1 MNIVKMETR
10 NRLLQKS
17 LNAILAIRMFG
28 ISLTEFHKSSV
39 KDCVS
44 KWYNDKDR
52 RLGQRK
58 HKAYKKTEGIT
69 ERRKTFDIIELLSS
83 DKITT
88 DNKNTSHDELN

>member
-10 NRLLQKS
+10 NCLSQKS

-28 ISLTEFHKSSV
+28 ISLAEFNKSYV

-44 KWYNDKDR
+44 KWYNDKDW

-58 HKAYKKTEGIT
+58 CKCIKRETALLKK
-69 ERRKTFDIIELLSS
+69 KDI
-83 DKITT
+83 
-88 DNKNTSHDELN
+88 